1 MVLLEVAFRRVLLE
15 VVSRSVLAEV
25 GGRAT
30 EWSCCPGGE
39 GVFNAVRVLA
49 AVATLDGMV

>member
-39 GVFNAVRVLA
+39 GVFDAVRVLA